1 MSQDSEA
8 KKAEIHSLK
17 RDKAEVTARLKSV
30 ELDLKLASK
39 DLKLK
44 GERLVELTRQEV
56 EKSRALDLLKKQ
68 KEDNDKES
76 DLERER
82 LKIQLQEAQEEAT
95 WLKKEMDSVSA
106 ILLQR
111 NIEIKELK
119 EKSLAS
125 EVKLNA
131 YNNQV

>member
-1 MSQDSEA
+1 M
-8 KKAEIHSLK
+8 K